1 MSAERITIAEIR
13 ARLATA
19 AGEER
24 DALLSALAADTR
36 AGVRVI
42 VDAARARE
50 RRVKAEDLRLEGLMS
65 LQRDLHRRGF
75 AVVAGVDEVGRGAL
89 AGPVTAA
96 AVVLASDARIEGL
109 NDSKKLTREARE
121 RIAVSVRGQAVAWS
135 IAHAQPAEIDAMGIG
150 RATRL
155 AWRRALEGLGVPYDH
170 VIVDGN
176 DGRDLGLEVT
186 MVVRGD
192 SRVACIAAASVIAKV
207 ARDALMAELSP
218 SYPGYGFDGN
228 RGYGSSDHLEQLRLA
243 GPCDIHRRSFTPCL
257 DCDRLF

>member
-1 MSAERITIAEIR
+1 VSAERITVAEVR
-13 ARLATA
+13 ARLADAT
-19 AGEER
+19 GHER
-24 DALLSALAADTR
+24 DALLSKLERDPR
-36 AGVRVI
+36 AGVRAI
-42 VDAARARE
+42 VDAARARD
-50 RRVKAEDLRLEGLMS
+50 RRLKAEDLRLEGLMT

-75 AVVAGVDEVGRGAL
+75 SVIAGVDEVGRGAL

-96 AVVLASDARIEGL
+96 AVILASDARIEGL

-121 RIAVSVRGQAVAWS
+121 RIAAAVLEQAVAS
-135 IAHAQPAEIDAMGIG
+135 AVAHAQPAEIDAMGIG

-155 AWRRALEGLGVPYDH
+155 AWRRALEGLGMPYDH

-192 SRVACIAAASVIAKV
+192 SRVACVAAASVIAKV
-207 ARDALMAELSP
+207 ARDALMAQLSP
-218 SYPGYGFDGN
+218 AYPGYGFDGN
-228 RGYGSSDHLEQLRLA
+228 RGYGSPDHLEHLRLV

-257 DCDRLF
+257 GCDRLF

>member
-1 MSAERITIAEIR
+1 VSAERITIAEIR
-13 ARLATA
+13 ARLAAA

-121 RIAVSVRGQAVAWS
+121 RVAVSVREQAVAWS

-155 AWRRALEGLGVPYDH
+155 AWRRALEGLGLPYDH

-228 RGYGSSDHLEQLRLA
+228 RGYGSSDHLEHLRLA

-257 DCDRLF
+257 NCDRLF

>member
-1 MSAERITIAEIR
+1 MSAERITIAEVR
-13 ARLATA
+13 ARLAGAT
-19 AGEER
+19 GQER
-24 DALLSALAADTR
+24 DALLSALAADAR
-36 AGVRVI
+36 AGVRAI

-96 AVVLASDARIEGL
+96 AVVLVSDARIEGL

-121 RIAVSVRGQAVAWS
+121 RIAVSVREQAVAWS
-135 IAHAQPAEIDAMGIG
+135 VAHAQPAEIDAMGIG

-155 AWRRALEGLGVPYDH
+155 AWRRALEGLECPYDH

-228 RGYGSSDHLEQLRLA
+228 RGYGSADHLEHLRLA

-257 DCDRLF
+257 GCDRLF

>member
-1 MSAERITIAEIR
+1 
-13 ARLATA
+13 
-19 AGEER
+19 
-24 DALLSALAADTR
+24 
-36 AGVRVI
+36 
-42 VDAARARE
+42 
-50 RRVKAEDLRLEGLMS
+50 
-65 LQRDLHRRGF
+65 
-75 AVVAGVDEVGRGAL
+75 
-89 AGPVTAA
+89 
-96 AVVLASDARIEGL
+96 
-109 NDSKKLTREARE
+109 
-121 RIAVSVRGQAVAWS
+121 
-135 IAHAQPAEIDAMGIG
+135 MGIG

-155 AWRRALEGLGVPYDH
+155 AWRRALEGLGLPYDH

-228 RGYGSSDHLEQLRLA
+228 RGYGSSDHLEHLRLA

-257 DCDRLF
+257 NCDRLF